1 MPEAE
6 QGLNVARIASL
17 RAGVPVSASAV
28 TINRFCSSGLQ
39 SIASAAERIIAGF
52 DSTVIAGGTE
62 SMSLV
67 PMGGN
72 KIAPNPALVDSYPD
86 VYLSTG
92 LVAENHAR
100 EASVSRDE
108 QDAFALRSHQRAIA
122 AIDSG
127 RFADEIVPLPELKI
141 DEGPRRDTSLEALS
155 KLRPAF
161 HIKGTVTAGNSSQ
174 TSDGAAAV
182 LIMGIEAR
190 ARVRQA
196 STDPIRVFNEY
207 LYDEQ
212 GFVGNRDRYDD
223 PRNSF
228 INEVLDRRTGIP
240 ISLAVIYLE
249 IARRADL
256 HVDGVNFP
264 GHFLLRA
271 RDSYGDTRADVAIID
286 PFHGGARLSEYDCRQ
301 LLRQHVG
308 DEAAFDTSLLAP
320 ATRHDIIVRILVNL
334 KRLYVRMRSFPQ
346 ARFVSTLLL
355 GIDPSAIS
363 ELRDRGLLAYHLQD
377 FAAAL
382 RDLEE
387 YLRLAPKITEPG
399 EHADLRHRNRRY
411 DGLGAFTG
419 EPAEQSVDFERRPRP
434 NALER

>member
-1 MPEAE
+1 MPFS
-6 QGLNVARIASL
+6 LHLSARTSE
-17 RAGVPVSASAV
+17 V
-28 TINRFCSSGLQ
+28 
-39 SIASAAERIIAGF
+39 AAELQKA
-52 DSTVIAGGTE
+52 
-62 SMSLV
+62 M
-67 PMGGN
+67 N
-72 KIAPNPALVDSYPD
+72 APGDDLAPA
-86 VYLSTG
+86 
-92 LVAENHAR
+92 
-100 EASVSRDE
+100 
-108 QDAFALRSHQRAIA
+108 ALAIA
-122 AIDSG
+122 
-127 RFADEIVPLPELKI
+127 RVEYP
-141 DEGPRRDTSLEALS
+141 SLDPKPYLARLD
-155 KLRPAF
+155 R
-161 HIKGTVTAGNSSQ
+161 
-174 TSDGAAAV
+174 
-182 LIMGIEAR
+182 MGVEAR
-190 ARVRQA
+190 ARARQA
-196 STDPIRVFNEY
+196 GSDPIRAFNEY

-212 GFVGNRDRYDD
+212 GFVGNRERYDD

-249 IARRADL
+249 VAHRAGL
-256 HVDGVNFP
+256 QVDGVNFP

-271 RDSYGDTRADVAIID
+271 REGYGDPRTEVAIID

-387 YLRLAPKITEPG
+387 YLRRAPKLPEFEQHDVI
-399 EHADLRHRNRRY
+399 
-411 DGLGAFTG
+411 
-419 EPAEQSVDFERRPRP
+419 AEQEGDDPDATAEQDQDLDDATQIWEHIKTLRKRVAGF
-434 NALER
+434 N